1 VRIPLDYYQILGIP
15 ESNLSELEQAYED
28 RLHQLPRQGYSDA
41 AIDSRKQLISFA
53 YQVLSDPQRR
63 ATYESAQTP
72 QTLGSSLKL
81 VVSNAD
87 PAPVRQSPD
96 LEIDPEHF
104 LGGLL
109 ILFEQGKYEEINSI
123 CMSYIGN
130 NGRSSNSGSLHPL
143 APVESSD
150 NLASAQNNSID
161 PFAQARISRTASSGN
176 VIPLK
181 PDIVLTMVFSLLE
194 MGEQE
199 WKQANYEVAGSHLD
213 AARKILV
220 QEDLFPHIQGQIERR
235 LGRLRP
241 YRIAYLVSLPLD
253 RHEQRLQGIQFLE
266 ELLETACKSE
276 LDCQERFGLN
286 GERTIQ
292 FIHETLPH
300 LTAGEQGNLFS
311 YLARD
316 SHGLELVTGD
326 LVVPSSGKVQ
336 DLQLDALAY
345 PPAQPRLRQ
354 QEKRNIGSPLMN
366 SLNVMQL
373 ACTYLH
379 VYALI
384 AQGFAYRNPKLIYRS
399 QQILR
404 HRLSFRHNV
413 TIEKAICALLLG
425 QTEEAERLL
434 SEIPDSP
441 TLIGI
446 RQRSQGLPNLM
457 RGLCW
462 HVESWLKGE
471 VFPCF
476 RDLETNDPS
485 LEAYFDNPDVQD
497 FLEHLPI
504 DPQSIASWA
513 TSSPQLIDVPISG
526 NLSGASNPDPLEQR
540 FNRRAMINDPESNL
554 QRRGSANESNP
565 ESIDLT
571 PDPPMVGGIR
581 SNLNVAWQA
590 PQGEISSN
598 NLPTAERVFQTTSL
612 PPIPSTAATQAA
624 STTDETTGN
633 VIQLEPER
641 RRRRPTNPMIRTIDG
656 QIDNLYIDANSTVI
670 PNYPMAEIKLPTTSQ
685 LVPAG
690 KSGRLTGRNIATGT
704 LARRRRRRSLN
715 IPRFLM
721 VMTGGIG
728 ALWGAIW
735 LGNTA
740 MEQFRTANVALPT
753 PGAKAPDP
761 VKTNVVE
768 APKQTPKQE
777 TQPAQIPKEAVA
789 VAGAG
794 VLTADVAT
802 QIVQTWLNAK
812 AQSLGKE
819 HQTSGLK
826 DILVEPALSRAVKRT
841 ESEKADGI
849 YGQYK
854 HTAVVPSI
862 PQVDANAQVAT
873 IQAQVQEEAEYY
885 ANGVLK
891 PDRSYSKKILV
902 NYDLV
907 RQKDRWYVKDMQVI
921 R

>member
-1 VRIPLDYYQILGIP
+1 MRIPLDYYQILGIP

-63 ATYESAQTP
+63 SIYESAQTP
-72 QTLGSSLKL
+72 QTSIGSGSELAASSFVPSAL
-81 VVSNAD
+81 
-87 PAPVRQSPD
+87 RQSPD

-130 NGRSSNSGSLHPL
+130 NGRSSNSGSLHPVTP
-143 APVESSD
+143 AESSD
-150 NLASAQNNSID
+150 NLEWAQKNSPD
-161 PFAQARISRTASSGN
+161 PFAIARLSRTASSGN

-199 WKQANYEVAGSHLD
+199 WKQADYEVAGSHLD

-241 YRIAYLVSLPLD
+241 YRISYLVALPLD

-300 LTAGEQGNLFS
+300 LTAGEQSNLFS
-311 YLARD
+311 HLAKETNEQRFSQAEAEGSVNLPTD
-316 SHGLELVTGD
+316 
-326 LVVPSSGKVQ
+326 SSG
-336 DLQLDALAY
+336 Y
-345 PPAQPRLRQ
+345 PDPEKLRQ
-354 QEKRNIGSPLMN
+354 QDRQNITNSAD

-379 VYALI
+379 IYALI
-384 AQGFAYRNPKLIYRS
+384 AQGFAYRNPQLIYRS
-399 QQILR
+399 GQILR
-404 HRLSFRHNV
+404 HRLGFRHNV
-413 TIEKAICALLLG
+413 TIERAVCALLLG

-434 SEIPDSP
+434 SEIAESP
-441 TLIGI
+441 ALISI
-446 RQRSQGLPNLM
+446 RQQSQGLPTLI

-476 RDLETNDPS
+476 RDLENSNPS
-485 LEAYFDNPDVQD
+485 LEAYFDNADVQD
-497 FLEHLPI
+497 FVEHLPL
-504 DPQSIASWA
+504 DTQSIGNWA
-513 TSSPQLIDVPISG
+513 TSSPQLISVPISG
-526 NLSGASNPDPLEQR
+526 DLSGASDINPLEER
-540 FNRRAMINDPESNL
+540 FDRRAMINYPESML
-554 QRRGSANESNP
+554 PGRGYANES
-565 ESIDLT
+565 T
-571 PDPPMVGGIR
+571 PSLDPPMVGGIR
-581 SNLNVAWQA
+581 SNLTAAWQE
-590 PQGEISSN
+590 PQPEISSN

-612 PPIPSTAATQAA
+612 PPIPTGSATQVAVDP
-624 STTDETTGN
+624 DENAGK

-656 QIDNLYIDANSTVI
+656 QIDPPYLDANSTVVTG
-670 PNYPMAEIKLPTTSQ
+670 YPMTEIKLPTTSQ

-690 KSGRLTGRNIATGT
+690 KSGRLTGSNSATGN
-704 LARRRRRRSLN
+704 LSRRRRRRSLN
-715 IPRFLM
+715 LPRFLM

-740 MEQFRTANVALPT
+740 MQQFGTTTVTLPT
-753 PGAKAPDP
+753 PGAKTAEPIKVAVVPAP
-761 VKTNVVE
+761 TE
-768 APKQTPKQE
+768 E
-777 TQPAQIPKEAVA
+777 IQPSPIPKEPVA
-789 VAGAG
+789 VAGL
-794 VLTADVAT
+794 LTVDVAT
-802 QIVQTWLNAK
+802 QLLQTWLSAK
-812 AQSLGKE
+812 AESLGKE
-819 HQTSGLK
+819 YQTSKLK
-826 DILVEPALSRAVKRT
+826 DILVEPALSRALERT
-841 ESEKADGI
+841 GSAKADRI
-849 YGQYK
+849 YWQYK
-854 HTAVVPSI
+854 HSVVVPSM
-862 PQVDANAQVAT
+862 PQVDAQAQSAT
-873 IQAQVQEEAEYY
+873 IQAQVQEDAQFY

-891 PDRSYSKKILV
+891 PDRSYSKKILAK
-902 NYDLV
+902 YQLV
-907 RQKDRWYVKDMQVI
+907 RQQDRWYVKDMQVV

>member
-15 ESNLSELEQAYED
+15 ESNLSELEQAYQD

-63 ATYESAQTP
+63 STYESAQTP
-72 QTLGSSLKL
+72 QTSIGSDSTQA
-81 VVSNAD
+81 VSSFV
-87 PAPVRQSPD
+87 PSTLRQCPD
-96 LEIDPEHF
+96 LEIAPEHF

-130 NGRSSNSGSLHPL
+130 NGRTSNSGSLHPV
-143 APVESSD
+143 APMESSD
-150 NLASAQNNSID
+150 DLTVAQNNSTD
-161 PFAQARISRTASSGN
+161 PFSLGKLSRTASSGN

-199 WKQANYEVAGSHLD
+199 WKQADYEVAGSHLD

-241 YRIAYLVSLPLD
+241 YRISYLVSLPLD

-276 LDCQERFGLN
+276 LECQERFGLN

-300 LTAGEQGNLFS
+300 LTAGEQSNLFS
-311 YLARD
+311 HLIRD
-316 SHGLELVTGD
+316 TQALGSFVRGEENLD
-326 LVVPSSGKVQ
+326 ASSYPSSPERVS
-336 DLQLDALAY
+336 
-345 PPAQPRLRQ
+345 Q
-354 QEKRNIGSPLMN
+354 QEKREIANTPID

-384 AQGFAYRNPKLIYRS
+384 AQGFAYRNPQLIYRS

-425 QTEEAERLL
+425 QTDEADRLL
-434 SEIPDSP
+434 CEISESP
-441 TLIGI
+441 ALISI
-446 RQRSQGLPNLM
+446 RQQSQGLSNLM

-476 RDLETNDPS
+476 RDLESSDPS
-485 LEAYFDNPDVQD
+485 LEAYFDNSDVQD
-497 FLEHLPI
+497 FLEHLPV
-504 DPQSIASWA
+504 DAQSIGSWA
-513 TSSPQLIDVPISG
+513 TSSPQLINVPTSG
-526 NLSGASNPDPLEQR
+526 DLSRANDINPLEER
-540 FNRRAMINDPESNL
+540 FDRRAMINYPES
-554 QRRGSANESNP
+554 SESTPSLINA
-565 ESIDLT
+565 SIDT
-571 PDPPMVGGIR
+571 PMVGGIR
-581 SNLNVAWQA
+581 SNLGVAWQP
-590 PQGEISSN
+590 PQPEISSN

-612 PPIPSTAATQAA
+612 PPIPSVSTTQAA
-624 STTDETTGN
+624 VDTDETTGN

-656 QIDNLYIDANSTVI
+656 QIDVPYIDANSTVI
-670 PNYPMAEIKLPTTSQ
+670 SGYPMAEIKLPTTSQ

-690 KSGRLTGRNIATGT
+690 KSGRLTGVRTATST

-715 IPRFLM
+715 IPRFLI
-721 VMTGGIG
+721 VMTGGVG
-728 ALWGAIW
+728 ALCGAVW
-735 LGNTA
+735 LGTTA
-740 MEQFRTANVALPT
+740 MDQFRTPTSVTLPT
-753 PGAKAPDP
+753 PGTRTADP
-761 VKTNVVE
+761 VKTAIVE
-768 APKQTPKQE
+768 APKPTPPE
-777 TQPAQIPKEAVA
+777 EIPPSPLPKVAA
-789 VAGAG
+789 VAGL
-794 VLTADVAT
+794 LTADVAT
-802 QIVQTWLNAK
+802 QLVQTWLSAK

-826 DILVEPALSRAVKRT
+826 DILVEPALSRAIERSG
-841 ESEKADGI
+841 SEKATGV
-849 YGQYK
+849 YWQYK
-854 HTAVVPSI
+854 HKAVVPSV
-862 PQVDANAQVAT
+862 PSVDAQTKVAT
-873 IQAQVQEEAEYY
+873 IQAQVQEDAEFYT
-885 ANGVLK
+885 NGVLK

-902 NYDLV
+902 KYDLV
-907 RQKDRWYVKDMQVI
+907 RQQDRWYVKDMQVV

>member
-15 ESNLSELEQAYED
+15 ESNLSELEQAYQD

-63 ATYESAQTP
+63 LTYESAQIP
-72 QTLGSSLKL
+72 QTSGNSKMSAVTSS
-81 VVSNAD
+81 D
-87 PAPVRQSPD
+87 PSALRQCPD
-96 LEIDPEHF
+96 LEIAPEHF

-143 APVESSD
+143 SPMDSSGD
-150 NLASAQNNSID
+150 LASDRNNSKD
-161 PFAQARISRTASSGN
+161 PFGISRLSRTANSGN
-176 VIPLK
+176 IIPLK

-199 WKQANYEVAGSHLD
+199 WKQTDYEVAGSHLD

-241 YRIAYLVSLPLD
+241 YRISYLVSLPLD

-286 GERTIQ
+286 SERTIQ

-300 LTAGEQGNLFS
+300 LTAGEQSNLFS
-311 YLARD
+311 NLARETNDLLFSQQNADLSDRQNINPESTD
-316 SHGLELVTGD
+316 SLGNL
-326 LVVPSSGKVQ
+326 SSQEK
-336 DLQLDALAY
+336 
-345 PPAQPRLRQ
+345 LRQ
-354 QEKRNIGSPLMN
+354 KDEQGIANKLMD
-366 SLNVMQL
+366 SLNVMQV

-379 VYALI
+379 IYALI
-384 AQGFAYRNPKLIYRS
+384 AQGFAYRNPQLIYRS

-404 HRLSFRHNV
+404 HRLSSRHNV
-413 TIEKAICALLLG
+413 TLETSVCALLLG

-434 SEIPDSP
+434 NEISESPALIP
-441 TLIGI
+441 I
-446 RQRSQGLPNLM
+446 RQQSQGLPNLM

-462 HVESWLKGE
+462 YVESWLKSD

-476 RDLETNDPS
+476 RDLATSDPS
-485 LEAYFDNPDVQD
+485 LEAYFDNSDVQD
-497 FLEHLPI
+497 FLEHLPL
-504 DPQSIASWA
+504 DTQSLGGWA

-526 NLSGASNPDPLEQR
+526 DLSGASN
-540 FNRRAMINDPESNL
+540 FNAQERRVERRAMINHSESSEST
-554 QRRGSANESNP
+554 SAPINP
-565 ESIDLT
+565 SVDV
-571 PDPPMVGGIR
+571 PMVGGIR
-581 SNLNVAWQA
+581 SNLGVAWQQ
-590 PQGEISSN
+590 PQPEISSN

-612 PPIPSTAATQAA
+612 PPIPNVSATQLAA
-624 STTDETTGN
+624 DTDETAGN

-656 QIDNLYIDANSTVI
+656 QLDGQYLDVNSTVI
-670 PNYPMAEIKLPTTSQ
+670 SGYPMTEIKLPTTSQ

-690 KSGRLTGRNIATGT
+690 KSGRLTGANTATGN

-721 VMTGGIG
+721 VMTGGFG

-735 LGNTA
+735 LGNSA
-740 MEQFRTANVALPT
+740 MEQFRPATTVTSPT
-753 PGAKAPDP
+753 PGAQTPEP
-761 VKTNVVE
+761 MKTAVVE
-768 APKQTPKQE
+768 APKPTPTVE
-777 TQPAQIPKEAVA
+777 IQPAPIPKTPVA
-789 VAGAG
+789 VAG

-802 QIVQTWLNAK
+802 QLVQTWLSAK

-819 HQTSGLK
+819 HQTNGLK
-826 DILVEPALSRAVKRT
+826 DILVEPALSRAMERT
-841 ESEKADGI
+841 GSAKADGI
-849 YGQYK
+849 YWQYK

-862 PQVDANAQVAT
+862 PQIDAQAKVAT
-873 IQAQVQEEAEYY
+873 IQAQVQEDAQYY
-885 ANGVLK
+885 AKGVLK
-891 PDRSYSKKILV
+891 PDRSYSKKISV
-902 NYDLV
+902 KYDLV
-907 RQKDRWYVKDMQVI
+907 RQQDRWYVKDMQVV

>member
-28 RLHQLPRQGYSDA
+28 RLRQLPRQGYSDA

-63 ATYESAQTP
+63 STYESAQTP
-72 QTLGSSLKL
+72 QTSSSNKKL
-81 VVSNAD
+81 AVSNDD
-87 PAPVRQSPD
+87 PSAVRQSPD

-143 APVESSD
+143 APMESSD

-161 PFAQARISRTASSGN
+161 SFAQARLSRTANSGN

-300 LTAGEQGNLFS
+300 LTAGEQSNLFS
-311 YLARD
+311 HLARD
-316 SHGLELVTGD
+316 THELELLKRDAVLPADEGSVD
-326 LVVPSSGKVQ
+326 E
-336 DLQLDALAY
+336 LQLD
-345 PPAQPRLRQ
+345 PPSYRLPEERLRQ
-354 QEKRNIGSPLMN
+354 QDKRNGN
-366 SLNVMQL
+366 TADSLNVMQL

-379 VYALI
+379 IYALI
-384 AQGFAYRNPKLIYRS
+384 AQGFAYRNPQLIYRS

-413 TIEKAICALLLG
+413 TMEKAICALLLG
-425 QTEEAERLL
+425 QTEEADRLL
-434 SEIPDSP
+434 SEIPESP

-446 RQRSQGLPNLM
+446 RQQSQGFSNLM

-476 RDLETNDPS
+476 RDLETSDPS
-485 LEAYFDNPDVQD
+485 LNAYFDNADVQD
-497 FLEHLPI
+497 FLEHLPV
-504 DPQSIASWA
+504 DTQSIASWA

-526 NLSGASNPDPLEQR
+526 NLSGSSNSDPLEQR
-540 FNRRAMINDPESNL
+540 FNRRAMINDPESIL
-554 QRRGSANESNP
+554 QRRGYANDSNP
-565 ESIDLT
+565 SSIDLT

-581 SNLNVAWQA
+581 SNLNVAWQP
-590 PQGEISSN
+590 PQAEISSN

-624 STTDETTGN
+624 SETDEITGN

-656 QIDNLYIDANSTVI
+656 QVDNLYIDANSTVV

-728 ALWGAIW
+728 ALWGAMW

-740 MEQFRTANVALPT
+740 MEQFRTTNVALPT
-753 PGAKAPDP
+753 PGTKTPDA
-761 VKTNVVE
+761 VKTTPVE

-802 QIVQTWLNAK
+802 QIVQTWLSAK

-841 ESEKADGI
+841 ESEKSNGI

-885 ANGVLK
+885 ADGVLK

-902 NYDLV
+902 SYDLV

>member
-15 ESNLSELEQAYED
+15 ESNLSELEQAYQD

-63 ATYESAQTP
+63 STYESAQTP
-72 QTLGSSLKL
+72 QTSIGSDSTQA
-81 VVSNAD
+81 VSNF
-87 PAPVRQSPD
+87 APSTLRQSPD
-96 LEIDPEHF
+96 LEIAPEHF

-130 NGRSSNSGSLHPL
+130 NGRSSNSGSLHPMN
-143 APVESSD
+143 PMESSGD
-150 NLASAQNNSID
+150 LTADRNSND
-161 PFAQARISRTASSGN
+161 PFTLSRLSRTASSGN

-241 YRIAYLVSLPLD
+241 YRISYLVSLPLD
-253 RHEQRLQGIQFLE
+253 LHEQRLQGIQFLE

-276 LDCQERFGLN
+276 LECQERFGLN

-300 LTAGEQGNLFS
+300 LTAGEQSNLFS
-311 YLARD
+311 HLARD
-316 SHGLELVTGD
+316 PHELGAAARVEG
-326 LVVPSSGKVQ
+326 
-336 DLQLDALAY
+336 QLDALPTDPTSY
-345 PPAQPRLRQ
+345 PSSPEKIRQ
-354 QEKRNIGSPLMN
+354 QDRRNIPTAPIG

-379 VYALI
+379 IYALI
-384 AQGFAYRNPKLIYRS
+384 AQGFAYRNPQLIYRS

-413 TIEKAICALLLG
+413 KIEQAICALLLG
-425 QTEEAERLL
+425 QTEEADRLL
-434 SEIPDSP
+434 GEISESP
-441 TLIGI
+441 ILISI
-446 RQRSQGLPNLM
+446 RQQSQGLPNLM

-462 HVESWLKGE
+462 HVESWLKDE

-476 RDLETNDPS
+476 RDLETSDPA
-485 LEAYFDNPDVQD
+485 LEAYFDNSDVQD
-497 FLEHLPI
+497 FLEHLPL
-504 DPQSIASWA
+504 DPQSIGGWA
-513 TSSPQLIDVPISG
+513 ASSPQLISVPTSG
-526 NLSGASNPDPLEQR
+526 DLSSAKDADPVEDR
-540 FNRRAMINDPESNL
+540 FDRRAMINYSES
-554 QRRGSANESNP
+554 SESTPSPINP
-565 ESIDLT
+565 ALDV
-571 PDPPMVGGIR
+571 PMVGGIR
-581 SNLNVAWQA
+581 SNLGVAWQS
-590 PQGEISSN
+590 PQPEISSN
-598 NLPTAERVFQTTSL
+598 NLPTAERVVQTTSL
-612 PPIPSTAATQAA
+612 PPIPNVAATQGVVE
-624 STTDETTGN
+624 TDETPGN

-656 QIDNLYIDANSTVI
+656 QIDIPYLDANSTVV
-670 PNYPMAEIKLPTTSQ
+670 PGYPMTEIKLPTTSQ

-690 KSGRLTGRNIATGT
+690 KSGRLTGLNSATGN

-721 VMTGGIG
+721 VMTGGVG
-728 ALWGAIW
+728 ALWGAVW

-740 MEQFRTANVALPT
+740 MEQWRTPTSVTLPT
-753 PGAKAPDP
+753 PGTQTTDP
-761 VKTNVVE
+761 VKTAIVE
-768 APKQTPKQE
+768 APKQNPPQE
-777 TQPAQIPKEAVA
+777 ISPSPIPKESAA
-789 VAGAG
+789 VAGL
-794 VLTADVAT
+794 LTAEVAT
-802 QIVQTWLNAK
+802 QLVQTWLSVK

-819 HQTSGLK
+819 HQTNGLK
-826 DILVEPALSRAVKRT
+826 DILVEPALSRAMERT
-841 ESEKADGI
+841 GSAKADGV
-849 YGQYK
+849 YWQYK

-862 PQVDANAQVAT
+862 PPVDPQTKAAT
-873 IQAQVQEEAEYY
+873 IQAQVQEDAQFYSK
-885 ANGVLK
+885 GVLK

-902 NYDLV
+902 KYDLV
-907 RQKDRWYVKDMQVI
+907 RQQDRWYVKDMQVVP
-921 R
+921 

>member
-15 ESNLSELEQAYED
+15 ESNLSELEQAYQD

-63 ATYESAQTP
+63 STYESAQTP
-72 QTLGSSLKL
+72 QISIGNGRDPAAKSFA
-81 VVSNAD
+81 AD
-87 PAPVRQSPD
+87 PLRHSPD
-96 LEIDPEHF
+96 LEIAPEHF

-130 NGRSSNSGSLHPL
+130 NGRTSNSGSLHPV
-143 APVESSD
+143 APMESSGD
-150 NLASAQNNSID
+150 LASEQNNSTD
-161 PFAQARISRTASSGN
+161 PFALARISRTASSGN

-241 YRIAYLVSLPLD
+241 YRISYLVSLSLD

-276 LDCQERFGLN
+276 LECQERFGLN

-300 LTAGEQGNLFS
+300 LTAGEQSNLFS
-311 YLARD
+311 HLARETHELLFQGVPGSSVDWNTAAPPIDPQSD
-316 SHGLELVTGD
+316 SSPGTRI
-326 LVVPSSGKVQ
+326 S
-336 DLQLDALAY
+336 
-345 PPAQPRLRQ
+345 Q
-354 QEKRNIGSPLMN
+354 QEKRKIANTPID

-384 AQGFAYRNPKLIYRS
+384 AQGFAYRNPQLIYRS

-425 QTEEAERLL
+425 QTDEADRLL
-434 SEIPDSP
+434 CEISESP
-441 TLIGI
+441 ALISI
-446 RQRSQGLPNLM
+446 RQQSQGMPNLI

-462 HVESWLKGE
+462 HIESWLRGE

-476 RDLETNDPS
+476 RDLETSDSS
-485 LEAYFDNPDVQD
+485 LEAYFDNSDVQD
-497 FLEHLPI
+497 FLEHLPV
-504 DPQSIASWA
+504 DPQSIGSWA
-513 TSSPQLIDVPISG
+513 TSSPQLINVPISG
-526 NLSGASNPDPLEQR
+526 ELGGASDLDPLKQR
-540 FNRRAMINDPESNL
+540 YDRRAMINYPDSMPQS
-554 QRRGSANESNP
+554 GDYANESTSSP
-565 ESIDLT
+565 LDIPL
-571 PDPPMVGGIR
+571 VGGIR
-581 SNLNVAWQA
+581 SNLNVAWQE
-590 PQGEISSN
+590 PQPEISSN

-612 PPIPSTAATQAA
+612 PPIPTVAATQAA
-624 STTDETTGN
+624 LETDEATGN

-656 QIDNLYIDANSTVI
+656 QIDGNYLDVNSTVVSG
-670 PNYPMAEIKLPTTSQ
+670 YPMAEIKLPTTSQ

-690 KSGRLTGRNIATGT
+690 KSGRLTGIKTSTGT

-721 VMTGGIG
+721 VMTGGMG

-740 MEQFRTANVALPT
+740 MEQFRTANNVTLPVPSAKT
-753 PGAKAPDP
+753 PDA
-761 VKTNVVE
+761 VKTTIVE
-768 APKQTPKQE
+768 APKQAPPE
-777 TQPAQIPKEAVA
+777 EIPPSPIPKESAA
-789 VAGAG
+789 IAGL
-794 VLTADVAT
+794 LTTDVAT
-802 QIVQTWLNAK
+802 QLVQTWLSAK

-819 HQTSGLK
+819 YQTSGLK
-826 DILVEPALSRAVKRT
+826 DILVEPALSRAIERT
-841 ESEKADGI
+841 GAEKADGV
-849 YGQYK
+849 YWQYK
-854 HTAVVPSI
+854 HKVVVSSVPSVTA
-862 PQVDANAQVAT
+862 QSQVAT
-873 IQAQVQEEAEYY
+873 IQAQVQETAECYT
-885 ANGVLK
+885 NGVLK
-891 PDRSYSKKILV
+891 PDRSYSKPVSVK
-902 NYDLV
+902 YELV
-907 RQKDRWYVKDMQVI
+907 RQQERWFVKDMQVV

>member
-28 RLHQLPRQGYSDA
+28 RLRQLPRQGYSDA

-63 ATYESAQTP
+63 STYESAQTP
-72 QTLGSSLKL
+72 QTSGSSQKL
-81 VVSNAD
+81 AVSSTD
-87 PAPVRQSPD
+87 PSPLRQSPD

-143 APVESSD
+143 APMDSSD
-150 NLASAQNNSID
+150 NLGSAQNQSTD
-161 PFAQARISRTASSGN
+161 PFAQAKLSRTASSGN

-241 YRIAYLVSLPLD
+241 YRIAHLVSLPLD

-300 LTAGEQGNLFS
+300 LTAGEQSNLFS
-311 YLARD
+311 HLARD
-316 SHGLELVTGD
+316 PHELELPRGD
-326 LVVPSSGKVQ
+326 AAVPSKGNVD
-336 DLQLDALAY
+336 DLQLDPSSYLD
-345 PPAQPRLRQ
+345 PQERLRQ
-354 QEKRNIGSPLMN
+354 QDNRNLGNTPAE

-379 VYALI
+379 IYALI
-384 AQGFAYRNPKLIYRS
+384 AQGFAYRNPQLIYRS

-425 QTEEAERLL
+425 QTEEADRLL
-434 SEIPDSP
+434 SEMSESP

-446 RQRSQGLPNLM
+446 RQQSQGLPNLM

-476 RDLETNDPS
+476 RDLETSDSS
-485 LEAYFDNPDVQD
+485 LETYFDNPDVQE
-497 FLEHLPI
+497 FLEHLPL
-504 DPQSIASWA
+504 DTQSIASWA
-513 TSSPQLIDVPISG
+513 TSSPQLINVPTSG
-526 NLSGASNPDPLEQR
+526 NLLGASNSNPLEQR
-540 FNRRAMINDPESNL
+540 FNRRAMINDPSSIEP
-554 QRRGSANESNP
+554 NP
-565 ESIDLT
+565 SSIDRPL
-571 PDPPMVGGIR
+571 DAPMVGGIR

-590 PQGEISSN
+590 PQAEISSN
-598 NLPTAERVFQTTSL
+598 NLPTAERVLQTTSL
-612 PPIPSTAATQAA
+612 PPIPSVSATPAA
-624 STTDETTGN
+624 SETDEITGK

-656 QIDNLYIDANSTVI
+656 QVDNFYIDANSTVVT
-670 PNYPMAEIKLPTTSQ
+670 NYPMAEIKLPTTSQ

-728 ALWGAIW
+728 ALWGAVW

-740 MEQFRTANVALPT
+740 MEQFRTTNLSLPT
-753 PGAKAPDP
+753 PGTKTPDA

-768 APKQTPKQE
+768 VPKQTPRQE
-777 TQPAQIPKEAVA
+777 PQPTQIPKESVA
-789 VAGAG
+789 VVGAG

-802 QIVQTWLNAK
+802 QIVQTWLSAK

-826 DILVEPALSRAVKRT
+826 DILVEPALSRALKRT
-841 ESEKADGI
+841 GSEKADGI
-849 YGQYK
+849 HWQYK

-862 PQVDANAQVAT
+862 PQIDAKSQVAT
-873 IQAQVQEEAEYY
+873 VQAQVQEEAEYY

-902 NYDLV
+902 SYDLV

>member
-28 RLHQLPRQGYSDA
+28 RLRQLPRQGYSDA

-63 ATYESAQTP
+63 STYESAQTP
-72 QTLGSSLKL
+72 QTSGSSQKL
-81 VVSNAD
+81 SESNAD
-87 PAPVRQSPD
+87 SVALRQSPD
-96 LEIDPEHF
+96 LEIAPEHF

-130 NGRSSNSGSLHPL
+130 NGRTSNSGSLHPL
-143 APVESSD
+143 APTESSD
-150 NLASAQNNSID
+150 DLASAKNTSD
-161 PFAQARISRTASSGN
+161 PFALPRLSRTASSGN

-276 LDCQERFGLN
+276 LECQERFGLN

-300 LTAGEQGNLFS
+300 LTAGEQSNLFS
-311 YLARD
+311 HLARD
-316 SHGLELVTGD
+316 SHEL
-326 LVVPSSGKVQ
+326 
-336 DLQLDALAY
+336 ALAPSDGNGADLLD
-345 PPAQPRLRQ
+345 PPSGPLPQERLSQ
-354 QEKRNIGSPLMN
+354 QDQRNGN
-366 SLNVMQL
+366 TADSLNVMQL

-379 VYALI
+379 IYALI
-384 AQGFAYRNPKLIYRS
+384 AQGFAYRNPQLIYRS

-413 TIEKAICALLLG
+413 TMEKAICALLLG
-425 QTEEAERLL
+425 QTEEANRLL
-434 SEIPDSP
+434 SEIAESP
-441 TLIGI
+441 ILIGI
-446 RQRSQGLPNLM
+446 HQQSQGLSNLT

-462 HVESWLKGE
+462 HVESWLKNE

-476 RDLETNDPS
+476 RDLETSDPA
-485 LEAYFDNPDVQD
+485 LEAYFDNADVQD
-497 FLEHLPI
+497 FLEHLPT
-504 DPQSIASWA
+504 DTQHIAGRA
-513 TSSPQLIDVPISG
+513 TSSPKLIDVPISG
-526 NLSGASNPDPLEQR
+526 NLSGASSPNPSEQR
-540 FNRRAMINDPESNL
+540 FNRRAMINDPDSISST
-554 QRRGSANESNP
+554 SA
-565 ESIDLT
+565 SID
-571 PDPPMVGGIR
+571 PPLDAPVSGGIR
-581 SNLNVAWQA
+581 ANLNLAWQA
-590 PQGEISSN
+590 PQAEISSN

-612 PPIPSTAATQAA
+612 PPIPSVPATQAA
-624 STTDETTGN
+624 FETDETTGN

-641 RRRRPTNPMIRTIDG
+641 RRRRPTNPSIRTIDG
-656 QIDNLYIDANSTVI
+656 QIDNLYIDAHSTVI
-670 PNYPMAEIKLPTTSQ
+670 TNYPMAEIKLPTTSQ

-690 KSGRLTGRNIATGT
+690 KSGRLTGRNSATGT

-721 VMTGGIG
+721 VVTGGFG
-728 ALWGAIW
+728 ALWGAMW

-740 MEQFRTANVALPT
+740 MEKFGTTPNATLPT
-753 PGAKAPDP
+753 QGARTSDP
-761 VKTNVVE
+761 VKTTPVE
-768 APKQTPKQE
+768 APKQTPTQE
-777 TQPAQIPKEAVA
+777 TQPAQIPKESVA
-789 VAGAG
+789 VVGAG

-826 DILVEPALSRAVKRT
+826 DILVEPALSKAMGRT
-841 ESEKADGI
+841 KLEKADGV
-849 YGQYK
+849 YWQYK
-854 HTAVVPSI
+854 HKVIVPSV
-862 PQVDANAQVAT
+862 PQIDAQDRVAT
-873 IQAQVQEEAEYY
+873 IQAQVQEDAQFY

-891 PDRSYSKKILV
+891 PDRSYSKQVLAK
-902 NYDLV
+902 YQLV
-907 RQKDRWYVKDMQVI
+907 RQQDRWYVKDMQVLQ
-921 R
+921 

>member
-1 VRIPLDYYQILGIP
+1 MRIPLDYYQILGIP
-15 ESNLSELEQAYED
+15 ESNLSELEQAYQD

-63 ATYESAQTP
+63 STYESGQIP
-72 QTLGSSLKL
+72 QTSIGNGQSLAVNSSA
-81 VVSNAD
+81 SD
-87 PAPVRQSPD
+87 SVRQCPD
-96 LEIDPEHF
+96 LEIAPEHF

-130 NGRSSNSGSLHPL
+130 NGRSSNSGSLHPV
-143 APVESSD
+143 APMESSGD
-150 NLASAQNNSID
+150 FASEKNNSTD
-161 PFAQARISRTASSGN
+161 PFAFARLARTANGGN

-199 WKQANYEVAGSHLD
+199 WKQADYEVAGSHLD

-241 YRIAYLVSLPLD
+241 YRISYLVSLPLD

-266 ELLETACKSE
+266 ELLEIACKSE

-300 LTAGEQGNLFS
+300 LTAGEQSNLFS
-311 YLARD
+311 HLTQDTHELGFAQEVADARTE
-316 SHGLELVTGD
+316 GNV
-326 LVVPSSGKVQ
+326 
-336 DLQLDALAY
+336 DALQVDPLSY
-345 PPAQPRLRQ
+345 PSPPESLRQ
-354 QEKRNIGSPLMN
+354 QDKRNIANKPMD

-379 VYALI
+379 IYALI
-384 AQGFAYRNPKLIYRS
+384 AQGFAYRNPQLIYRS

-425 QTEEAERLL
+425 QTDEADRLL
-434 SEIPDSP
+434 GEISESP
-441 TLIGI
+441 ALIGI
-446 RQRSQGLPNLM
+446 RQQSQGLPNLI

-462 HVESWLKGE
+462 HIESWLEGE

-476 RDLETNDPS
+476 RDLKTSDSS
-485 LEAYFDNPDVQD
+485 LEAYFDNSDVQE
-497 FLEHLPI
+497 FVEHLPL
-504 DPQSIASWA
+504 DTQSIAGWA
-513 TSSPQLIDVPISG
+513 TSSPQLIRVPISG
-526 NLSGASNPDPLEQR
+526 DLSGASDLNPLEQR
-540 FNRRAMINDPESNL
+540 FDRRALINDPESI
-554 QRRGSANESNP
+554 ES
-565 ESIDLT
+565 T
-571 PDPPMVGGIR
+571 PFLLNSPSDPPMVGGIR
-581 SNLNVAWQA
+581 SNLNIAWQP
-590 PQGEISSN
+590 PQPEISSN
-598 NLPTAERVFQTTSL
+598 NLPAAERVFQTTSL
-612 PPIPSTAATQAA
+612 PPIPNVSATQIAVE
-624 STTDETTGN
+624 TDETTGN

-656 QIDNLYIDANSTVI
+656 QIDDLYLDANSTVI
-670 PNYPMAEIKLPTTSQ
+670 AGYPMAEIKLPTTSQ

-690 KSGRLTGRNIATGT
+690 KSGRLTGSKTATSN

-715 IPRFLM
+715 IPRFLL
-721 VMTGGIG
+721 VMTGGVG

-735 LGNTA
+735 LGNTG
-740 MEQFRTANVALPT
+740 MEQFRTSTSVTVPT
-753 PGAKAPDP
+753 PKAQTPDP
-761 VKTNVVE
+761 VKVAIVE
-768 APKQTPKQE
+768 APKQTPTQE
-777 TQPAQIPKEAVA
+777 IQPAPIPTEAA
-789 VAGAG
+789 AIAG
-794 VLTADVAT
+794 VLTVDVAT
-802 QIVQTWLNAK
+802 QLVETWLSAK

-826 DILVEPALSRAVKRT
+826 DILVEPALSRAIERT
-841 ESEKADGI
+841 GSAKADGI
-849 YGQYK
+849 YWQYK
-854 HTAVVPSI
+854 HKVVVPSV
-862 PQVDANAQVAT
+862 PQVDAQAQVAT
-873 IQAQVQEEAEYY
+873 IQAQVQEDAQFY

-891 PDRSYSKKILV
+891 PERSYSKQVLAK
-902 NYDLV
+902 YQLV
-907 RQKDRWYVKDMQVI
+907 RQQDRWYVKDMQVI
-921 R
+921 Q